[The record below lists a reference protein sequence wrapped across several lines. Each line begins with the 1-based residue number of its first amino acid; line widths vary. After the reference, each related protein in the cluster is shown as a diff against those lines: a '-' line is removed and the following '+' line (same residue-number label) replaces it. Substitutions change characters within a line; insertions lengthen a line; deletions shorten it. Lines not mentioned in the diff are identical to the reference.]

1 MPVIIPS
8 DLPAKEIL
16 EKERI
21 FTILPQRAKHQDIRP
36 LRIAIFNLMPKK
48 EETETQFLRMLSN
61 TPLQVYVDL
70 IHTAS
75 YESKNTCKSH
85 LSRFYRTFDEIRH
98 RKYDAMIITGAPV
111 EKMDFEEVLYWNELR
126 EIFEFAKTNVFSTM
140 FICWASQAALYHYY
154 GIRKHEQADK
164 IFGVFDYEVRHE
176 SLLTKGFDDI
186 FYTPQSRYTYNRL
199 SDIIGNEGLHL
210 VAGDEAT
217 GANIVLSSNQR
228 QIFVAGHFEY
238 DKDTLYNEYVRD
250 KNQGLDTALPCNYFA
265 NDDESKGIDGITV
278 KWRSYAN
285 LLFSNWL
292 NYLVYQ
298 ETPFDLSEISENV
311 AATSERSALH

>member
-21 FTILPQRAKHQDIRP
+21 ITITPQRAKHQDIRP
-36 LRIAIFNLMPKK
+36 LRIAILNLMPKK

-70 IHTAS
+70 IRTSS
-75 YESKNTCKSH
+75 YESKNTCKNH
-85 LSRFYRTFDEIRH
+85 LSKFYRTFDDIKH
-98 RKYDAMIITGAPV
+98 KKYDAMIITGAPV
-111 EKMDFEEVLYWNELR
+111 EKMDFEEVQYWKELQ

-154 GIRKHEQADK
+154 VIKKYEQADK
-164 IFGVFDYEVRHE
+164 IFGVFDYRVQHE

-186 FYTPQSRYTYNRL
+186 FYTPQSRYTFNAID
-199 SDIIGNEGLHL
+199 DIINNEELHL
-210 VAGDEAT
+210 VAGSEET
-217 GANIVLSSNQR
+217 GANIVLSKNQR
-228 QIFVAGHFEY
+228 QIYVAGHFEY

-250 KNQGLDTALPCNYFA
+250 KGQGLDTALPCNYFA
-265 NDDESKGIDGITV
+265 NDDDSSLDNVTV
-278 KWRSYAN
+278 RWRTYAN
-285 LLFSNWL
+285 QLFSNWL
-292 NYLVYQ
+292 NHLVYQ
-298 ETPFDLSEISENV
+298 ETPFDINEISENV
-311 AATSERSALH
+311 VATSQRAEAE

>member
-21 FTILPQRAKHQDIRP
+21 ITITPQRAKHQDIRP
-36 LRIAIFNLMPKK
+36 LRIAILNLMPKK

-70 IHTAS
+70 IRTSS
-75 YESKNTCKSH
+75 YESKNTCKNH
-85 LSRFYRTFDEIRH
+85 LSKFYRTFDDIKH
-98 RKYDAMIITGAPV
+98 KKYDAMIITGAPV
-111 EKMDFEEVLYWNELR
+111 EKMDFEEVQYWKELQ

-154 GIRKHEQADK
+154 GIKKYEQADK
-164 IFGVFDYEVRHE
+164 IFGVFDYRVQHE

-186 FYTPQSRYTYNRL
+186 FYTPQSRYTFNAIE
-199 SDIIGNEGLHL
+199 DIINNEELHL
-210 VAGDEAT
+210 VAGNEVT
-217 GANIVLSSNQR
+217 GANIILSKNQR
-228 QIFVAGHFEY
+228 QIYVAGHFEY

-250 KNQGLDTALPCNYFA
+250 KGQGLGTALPCNYFA
-265 NDDESKGIDGITV
+265 GDDDSSMDNVTV
-278 KWRSYAN
+278 RWRTYAN
-285 LLFSNWL
+285 QLFSNWL
-292 NYLVYQ
+292 NHLVYQ
-298 ETPFDLSEISENV
+298 ETPFDINEISENV
-311 AATSERSALH
+311 VATSQRAEAE